1 MSQDNHTPHDEKLA
15 EISFKLMDADK
26 LIAEDFENFS
36 DEKKEFFISKN
47 EALMQKLENLQQRLK
62 NDEAISL
69 NELDEIE
76 REVDEYL
83 EFLIKSS

>member
-1 MSQDNHTPHDEKLA
+1 MTQDNPTPHDEKLA

-26 LIAEDFENFS
+26 LIDENFESFS
-36 DEKKEFFISKN
+36 DEKKELFISIN
-47 EALMQKLENLQQRLK
+47 ESLMQKMENLNQRLK